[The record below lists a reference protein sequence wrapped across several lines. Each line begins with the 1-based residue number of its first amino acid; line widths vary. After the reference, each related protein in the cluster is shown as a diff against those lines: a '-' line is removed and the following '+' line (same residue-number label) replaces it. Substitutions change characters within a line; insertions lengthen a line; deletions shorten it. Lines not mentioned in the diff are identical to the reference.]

1 MWNVQPDTCNGKR
14 SCDLRHPQYPSVV
27 LDDLVRFVHLVAAS
41 IWVGGLITL
50 GALVAAVRRAGAD
63 RSVLNAMAR
72 QFGRLSWTAMGIAL
86 VTGVVQLARS
96 NVSLS
101 TDTDYA
107 VALFVKLTLVGVA
120 AGLALFHQLTAQ
132 RSSPA
137 VRGAIQGLILLV
149 SLGIV
154 GAAVAL

>member
-1 MWNVQPDTCNGKR
+1 MF
-14 SCDLRHPQYPSVV
+14 
-27 LDDLVRFVHLVAAS
+27 DDVIRWLHLIVAS

-50 GALVAAVRRAGAD
+50 GALVVAARRAGAE
-63 RSVLNAMAR
+63 RSILQAMAR
-72 QFGRLSWTAMGIAL
+72 QFGRLSWTAMAL
-86 VTGVVQLARS
+86 ALATGVVQLARS

-101 TDTDYA
+101 SDTDYA

-137 VRGAIQGLILLV
+137 VRGAIQGLILLT

-154 GAAVAL
+154 AAAVAL